1 VLQVVRPHGDG
12 SSLEGDSSK
21 GQWIKARQRSAFPP
35 NFIHSIDSTH
45 MMMTALECSKE
56 GEWVFFGGGGR
67 APCFAAGSQVCVRN
81 QVTSVH
87 WSDQRL
93 LLCCPHRLQ
102 QHVAI
107 STRGATCGD
116 QQGPWQ
122 GYVMPSVA

>member
-56 GEWVFFGGGGR
+56 GEWVFFGGGGGLPASQQALR
-67 APCFAAGSQVCVRN
+67 YVLGTRSLPCTGPTSGCCYAARTDCS
-81 QVTSVH
+81 SM
-87 WSDQRL
+87 WRL
-93 LLCCPHRLQ
+93 AQEAQL
-102 QHVAI
+102 VVI
-107 STRGATCGD
+107 SKAHGKAT
-116 QQGPWQ
+116 
-122 GYVMPSVA
+122 